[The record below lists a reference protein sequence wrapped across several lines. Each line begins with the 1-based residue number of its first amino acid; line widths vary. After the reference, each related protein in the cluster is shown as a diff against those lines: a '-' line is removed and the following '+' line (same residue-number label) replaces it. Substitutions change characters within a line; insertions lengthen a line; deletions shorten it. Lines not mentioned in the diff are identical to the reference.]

1 MLLRLILLDHS
12 VYHLRL
18 YELRCPSP
26 PPQST
31 SPSVPYNVLIAE
43 EDKRE
48 GKSRR
53 CCLMDGVDLIPCRTT
68 DLARKKWMDRKRDT
82 WRNGCFGKMDDLP
95 VPTTTNHH
103 PPKMDV
109 LSKIFLQIFL
119 AAKWLVQHS
128 STSPKQ
134 QQRPLPSLLSNSSS
148 MSYQNCTLLY
158 GVQCHNTYRSS
169 LDTKQ
174 SMK

>member
-1 MLLRLILLDHS
+1 MLLRLIVDHS
-12 VYHLRL
+12 VYHVSL

-43 EDKRE
+43 EDRRE

-68 DLARKKWMDRKRDT
+68 DLARKKWMNRKRNT

-148 MSYQNCTLLY
+148 MSCQYCTLY
-158 GVQCHNTYRSS
+158 SRVECGIFF
-169 LDTKQ
+169 
-174 SMK
+174 